1 VVTSPG
7 YGAIRRDRLGENPE
21 LSVGA
26 ATVVGMGIPASEH
39 VDVPVY
45 LKRLGLDREP
55 PSLGALFRLHA
66 AHIERVPY
74 EDLEVQLGR
83 VTSLDPA
90 VSFGRIAA
98 GRGGYCYHLNGAFSA
113 LLSALGY
120 QVIRHPG
127 GVQGSAEEAA
137 AIHLNHLPLTVSG
150 LPEDPET
157 SWLVDVGLGDG
168 IHVPIPL
175 LEGEYKQGPLSFR
188 MRPSEVTP
196 GGWRLDHDPQG
207 SFVGMDFAPETATMP
222 DFAEKHVELSM
233 SETSGFVRTLV
244 LGVLRADR
252 AAFAEPRRDADG
264 VDSRRALTL
273 GRLPGGK
280 TVLESP
286 ADWWTAIEDV
296 FGVPRGGFTGEE
308 QNRLWRQAVDQH
320 ERHVAERAGA
330 EGSAALPSA

>member
-66 AHIERVPY
+66 AHVERVPY

-120 QVIRHPG
+120 QVTRHPG

-137 AIHLNHLPLTVSG
+137 GIHLNHLPLTVTG
-150 LPEDPET
+150 LPDDPEMG
-157 SWLVDVGLGDG
+157 WLVDVGLGDG
-168 IHVPIPL
+168 IHEPVPL
-175 LEGEYKQGPLSFR
+175 REGEFKQGPLVFR
-188 MRPSEVTP
+188 VRASEVTP

-207 SFVGMDFAPETATMP
+207 SFVGMDFAPETAMMP
-222 DFAEKHVELSM
+222 DFAEKHVELST

-244 LGVLRADR
+244 VQ
-252 AAFAEPRRDADG
+252 RRDADG
-264 VDSRRALTL
+264 TDSLRALTL

-296 FGVPRGGFTGEE
+296 FGVPRGGFTGDE
-308 QNRLWRQAVDQH
+308 QDRLWRQAVDQH

-330 EGSAALPSA
+330 EGSVALPSA